1 MSQARQQ
8 ARNNDSYFDLKS
20 DNSALLII
28 DMQNGFLEPGAL
40 LEVPAGRAI
49 IPNLVELLQYCRLQ
63 SVPVIWI
70 QLDSRRPYG
79 GVLLDKYP
87 ELEQKQV
94 LFRGTGSF
102 ELFHEIPVP
111 QDNEYNIVKHK
122 YDSFHGTNLDILL
135 RNLGVE
141 NVIIT
146 GVTSNCC
153 CESTARS
160 AFEHDYGVVFA
171 SYATAAFEEMLH
183 ENTLASIRELFGS
196 VMTVSEILEKL
207 KN

>member
-8 ARNNDSYFDLKS
+8 ARNNDSYFDLRPS
-20 DNSALLII
+20 NSALLVI

-49 IPNLVELLQYCRLQ
+49 IPGLRSLIEHCRKR
-63 SVPVIWI
+63 SMPVVWI

-79 GVLLDKYP
+79 GVLLEKYP
-87 ELEQKQV
+87 ALEQQQV
-94 LFRGTGSF
+94 LFKGTKSF
-102 ELFHEIPVP
+102 ELFDEMPKP
-111 QDNEYNIVKHK
+111 LDNEFNIIKHK

-135 RNLGVE
+135 RNLDVE

-160 AFEHDYGVVFA
+160 AFEHNYGVIFA
-171 SYATAAFEEMLH
+171 SDATAAFDKTLH
-183 ENTLASIRELFGS
+183 KNTLASIRELFGS
-196 VMTVSEILEKL
+196 VMSVREILSKL
-207 KN
+207 DE

>member
-8 ARNNDSYFDLKS
+8 ARDNESYFNLTPK
-20 DNSALLII
+20 NSALLVI
-28 DMQNGFLEPGAL
+28 DMQNGFLAPGAM

-49 IPNLVELLQYCRLQ
+49 IPGLVSLLEHCRQQ
-63 SVPVIWI
+63 SMPVVWI
-70 QLDSRRPYG
+70 QLDSRRPWG

-87 ELEQKQV
+87 SLEEQQV
-94 LFRGTGSF
+94 LFRGTRSF
-102 ELFHEIPVP
+102 ELYPDIPTP
-111 QDNEYNIVKHK
+111 LENEFDIIRHK

-135 RNLGVE
+135 RNLDVE

-171 SYATAAFEEMLH
+171 SDATAAFEERLH

-196 VMTVSEILEKL
+196 VMTVSEILSKL
-207 KN
+207 GK